1 MDFRRKFEFGLAWHT
16 LLLIGAILLIEK
28 AATTPGV
35 RAGLVV
41 AALIGVAALAS
52 LWNFIRRT
60 NFLVSRFIESVRFE
74 DYSQRFS
81 DPSGGGFDVLGR
93 TLDHALKALQA
104 RSTAETAEARY
115 LAAIVDDAPSAL
127 LTVDENGRVE
137 MLNKAARQLFGRV
150 ALNRVEDLETLGPE
164 LCAAVRLPPGTRKI
178 TRLILDGVPQK
189 AIFASAQVA
198 RLDQPV
204 TVLSIL
210 PVQSELG
217 ALEVAAQADL
227 VRVLTHEI
235 MNSLTPVT
243 SLARTGADL
252 VAVAA
257 KTDKSLG
264 DAKTATETVARRAE
278 GILRFVESYREFA
291 QTPDVH
297 RRQFKAKPWAEE
309 IMRLA
314 LANASER
321 KINARVDVEPRT
333 LSLTADP
340 ELLAQALLN
349 LLRNSIRATAA
360 LEPAIVILDLSRETS
375 GHFRIEVRD
384 NGPGILKE
392 RRDDIFLPFYTTHK
406 GGSGV
411 GLSFARQVALAHG
424 GSICALDAA
433 EGGANLRMVI

>member
-1 MDFRRKFEFGLAWHT
+1 MDFRRKFEFGLAWRT
-16 LLLIGAILLIEK
+16 VLLIGAILLIAK
-28 AATTPGV
+28 AAETPGV
-35 RAGLVV
+35 RAGLIVAVIVGVV
-41 AALIGVAALAS
+41 ALMS

-60 NFLVSRFIESVRFE
+60 NFLVSRFVESVRFE

-81 DPSGGGFDVLGR
+81 DPSGGGFDVLGE
-93 TLDHALKALQA
+93 TLDRALKTLQA
-104 RSTAETAEARY
+104 RHAQESAEARY

-127 LTVDENGRVE
+127 LTVDEDGRLE
-137 MLNKAARQLFGRV
+137 MLNKSARQLFARQP
-150 ALNRVEDLETLGPE
+150 LHRIEDLDALGPE
-164 LCAAVRLPPGTRKI
+164 LAAAVRLPPGTRKI
-178 TRLILDGVPQK
+178 TRLILDGVPHK

-252 VAVAA
+252 VAAAA
-257 KTDKSLG
+257 KQDGALA

-291 QTPDVH
+291 QAPDIH
-297 RRQFKAKPWAEE
+297 RRPFKARPWAEE

-314 LANASER
+314 LANASDRNIE
-321 KINARVDVEPRT
+321 ARVEIEPKT
-333 LSLTADP
+333 MSVTADP

-349 LLRNSIRATAA
+349 LLRNSMRATAEESSPVIA
-360 LEPAIVILDLSRETS
+360 LVMAREPNGRC
-375 GHFRIEVRD
+375 RIEVRD
-384 NGPGILKE
+384 NGAGIPE
-392 RRDDIFLPFYTTHK
+392 DRRDDIFLPFYTTHK

-424 GSICALDAA
+424 GSICALSAP
-433 EGGANLRMVI
+433 EGGANIRMVI

>member
-1 MDFRRKFEFGLAWHT
+1 MDFRRKFEFGLAWRT
-16 LLLIGAILLIEK
+16 ILLIGAILLVVK
-28 AATTPGV
+28 AAQTPGV

-41 AALIGVAALAS
+41 AALIGIAALAS

-81 DPSGGGFDVLGR
+81 DPSGGGFDVLGQ
-93 TLDHALKALQA
+93 TLDQALKTLQA
-104 RSTAETAEARY
+104 RHTQESAEARY
-115 LAAIVDDAPSAL
+115 LGAIVDDAPSAL
-127 LTVDENGRVE
+127 LTIDQDGKVE
-137 MLNKAARQLFGRV
+137 VLNKAARQLFARRP
-150 ALNRVEDLETLGPE
+150 LNRMKDLESLGPE
-164 LCAAVRLPPGTRKI
+164 LTAAIHLPPGTRKI

-204 TVLSIL
+204 TVVSIL

-243 SLARTGADL
+243 SLARTGAEL
-252 VAVAA
+252 VATAA
-257 KTDKSLG
+257 KRDARLT
-264 DAKTATETVARRAE
+264 DAKSATETVARRAE

-291 QTPDVH
+291 QAPDIH
-297 RRQFKAKPWAEE
+297 RRQFKAETWAEE

-314 LANASER
+314 LANATER
-321 KINARVDVEPRT
+321 EIAAVVEIEPST
-333 LSLTADP
+333 LSLNADP

-349 LLRNSIRATAA
+349 LLRNSIRATADLDNA
-360 LEPAIVILDLSRETS
+360 AVILAVSREPH

-384 NGPGILKE
+384 NGPGIPE
-392 RRDDIFLPFYTTHK
+392 DRREDIFLPFYTTHK

-424 GSICALDAA
+424 GSICALDAP

>member
-1 MDFRRKFEFGLAWHT
+1 MDFRRKFEFGLAWRT
-16 LLLIGAILLIEK
+16 ILLIGAILLVAK

-41 AALIGVAALAS
+41 AALVGVAALIS

-81 DPSGGGFDVLGR
+81 DPSGGGFDVLGQ
-93 TLDHALKALQA
+93 TLDTALKTLQA
-104 RSTAETAEARY
+104 RHTRETAEARY
-115 LAAIVDDAPSAL
+115 LSAIVDDSPSAL
-127 LTVDENGRVE
+127 LTVDRDGRIE
-137 MLNKAARQLFGRV
+137 ILNKAGRQLFARQHLAGID
-150 ALNRVEDLETLGPE
+150 DLQRLGPE
-164 LCAAVRLPPGTRKI
+164 LAAAVQLPAGTRKI
-178 TRLILDGVPQK
+178 TRLMLEGVPQK

-198 RLDQPV
+198 RLDEPV

-243 SLARTGADL
+243 SLARTGAEL
-252 VAVAA
+252 VATAA
-257 KTDKSLG
+257 KKDNALS
-264 DAKTATETVARRAE
+264 DAKSATETVARRAE

-291 QTPDVH
+291 QAPDIH
-297 RRQFKAKPWAEE
+297 RRQFKARAWAEE
-309 IMRLA
+309 IMHLA
-314 LANASER
+314 LANAAER
-321 KINARVDVEPRT
+321 KIDARIEVEPKT
-333 LSLTADP
+333 MSLNADP

-349 LLRNSIRATAA
+349 LLRNSIRATADLDPA
-360 LEPAIVILDLSRETS
+360 LVVLSLVREPG

-384 NGPGILKE
+384 NGGGIPE
-392 RRDDIFLPFYTTHK
+392 DRREDIFLPFYTTHK

-424 GSICALDAA
+424 GSICALDAP

>member
-1 MDFRRKFEFGLAWHT
+1 MDFRRKFEFGLAWRT
-16 LLLIGAILLIEK
+16 LLLIGAILLIAK
-28 AATTPGV
+28 AAVTPGV

-41 AALIGVAALAS
+41 AALIGITALAS
-52 LWNFIRRT
+52 LWTFIRRT
-60 NFLVSRFIESVRFE
+60 NFLVSRFVESVRFE

-81 DPSGGGFDVLGR
+81 DPSGGGFDVLGA
-93 TLDHALKALQA
+93 TLDQALKTLQA
-104 RSTAETAEARY
+104 RHTKESAEARY

-127 LTVDENGRVE
+127 LTLDREGHVE
-137 MLNKAARQLFGRV
+137 ILNKAARQLFAR
-150 ALNRVEDLETLGPE
+150 LPLQRLEDLEKLGPE
-164 LCAAVRLPPGTRKI
+164 LAAAIRLPPGTRKI
-178 TRLILDGVPQK
+178 TRLILEGVPQK

-243 SLARTGADL
+243 SLARTGAEL
-252 VAVAA
+252 VATAA
-257 KTDKSLG
+257 RRDNQLA
-264 DAKTATETVARRAE
+264 DAKTATATVARRAE

-291 QTPDVH
+291 QAPDVH
-297 RRQFKAKPWAEE
+297 RRQFKAKTWAEE

-314 LANASER
+314 LANAAGR
-321 KINARVDVEPRT
+321 DIHAVVEVAPT
-333 LSLTADP
+333 TMSLNADP

-349 LLRNSIRATAA
+349 LLRNSIRATVD
-360 LEPAIVILDLSRETS
+360 LDRPTVILALAREPN

-384 NGPGILKE
+384 NGPGIAE
-392 RRDDIFLPFYTTHK
+392 DRREDIFLPFYTTHK

-424 GSICALDAA
+424 GSICALDAP

>member
-1 MDFRRKFEFGLAWHT
+1 MDFRRKFEFGLAWRT
-16 LLLIGAILLIEK
+16 ILLIGAIVLVVK
-28 AATTPGV
+28 AAQTPGV

-41 AALIGVAALAS
+41 AALIGVAALTS

-60 NFLVSRFIESVRFE
+60 NFLVSRFVESVRFE

-81 DPSGGGFDVLGR
+81 DPSGGGFDVLGQ
-93 TLDHALKALQA
+93 TLDQALKTLQA
-104 RSTAETAEARY
+104 RHTQESAESRY
-115 LAAIVDDAPSAL
+115 LGAIVDDAPSAL
-127 LTVDENGRVE
+127 LTIDPDGKVQV
-137 MLNKAARQLFGRV
+137 LNKAARQLFARHP
-150 ALNRVEDLETLGPE
+150 LNRIQDLEELGPE
-164 LCAAVRLPPGTRKI
+164 LAAAVRLPVGTRKI
-178 TRLILDGVPQK
+178 TRLILEGVPQK

-243 SLARTGADL
+243 SLARTGAEL
-252 VAVAA
+252 VATAA
-257 KTDKSLG
+257 KRDSQLA

-291 QTPDVH
+291 QTPDIH
-297 RRQFKAKPWAEE
+297 RRQFKAKIWAEE

-314 LANASER
+314 LANATER
-321 KINARVDVEPRT
+321 EIDAQIHVEPQT
-333 LSLTADP
+333 MSLNADP

-349 LLRNSIRATAA
+349 LLRNSIRATAELDKA
-360 LEPAIVILDLSRETS
+360 TLVLEVAREPH

-384 NGPGILKE
+384 NGSGIPE
-392 RRDDIFLPFYTTHK
+392 DRREDIFLPFYTTHK

-424 GSICALDAA
+424 GSICALDAP

>member
-1 MDFRRKFEFGLAWHT
+1 MDFRRKFEFGLAWRT
-16 LLLIGAILLIEK
+16 ILLIGAILLVVK
-28 AATTPGV
+28 AAQTPGV

-41 AALIGVAALAS
+41 AALIGVATLAS

-81 DPSGGGFDVLGR
+81 DPSGGGFDVLGQA
-93 TLDHALKALQA
+93 LDQALKTLQA
-104 RSTAETAEARY
+104 RHTQESAEARY
-115 LAAIVDDAPSAL
+115 LGAIVDDAPSAL
-127 LTVDENGRVE
+127 LTIDGDGKVE
-137 MLNKAARQLFGRV
+137 VLNKSARQLFARHP
-150 ALNRVEDLETLGPE
+150 LNRMKDLEGLGPE
-164 LCAAVRLPPGTRKI
+164 LEAAIHLPPGTRKI
-178 TRLILDGVPQK
+178 TRLILEGVPQK

-243 SLARTGADL
+243 SLARTGAEL
-252 VAVAA
+252 VATAA
-257 KTDKSLG
+257 KRDDQLA

-291 QTPDVH
+291 QAPDIH
-297 RRQFKAKPWAEE
+297 RRQFKAATWAEE

-314 LANASER
+314 LANATER
-321 KINARVDVEPRT
+321 DIEALVEIEPRT
-333 LSLTADP
+333 MSLNADP

-349 LLRNSIRATAA
+349 LLRNSIRATAELDHA
-360 LEPAIVILDLSRETS
+360 TVVLEVAREPQ

-384 NGPGILKE
+384 NGPGIPQE
-392 RRDDIFLPFYTTHK
+392 RREDIFLPFYTTHR

-424 GSICALDAA
+424 GSICALDAP

>member
-1 MDFRRKFEFGLAWHT
+1 MDFRRKFEVGLAWRT
-16 LLLIGAILLIEK
+16 LLLVGAILLIAK
-28 AATTPGV
+28 AAATPGV
-35 RAGLVV
+35 RAGLIV
-41 AALIGVAALAS
+41 AALVGVAALAS
-52 LWNFIRRT
+52 LWTFIRRT
-60 NFLVSRFIESVRFE
+60 NFLVSRFVESVRFE

-81 DPSGGGFDVLGR
+81 DPSGGGFDVLGA
-93 TLDHALKALQA
+93 TLDQALKTLQA
-104 RSTAETAEARY
+104 RHMQESAEGRY

-127 LTVDENGRVE
+127 LTIDQNGGVKI
-137 MLNKAARQLFGRV
+137 LNKAARQLFAR
-150 ALNRVEDLETLGPE
+150 LPLDRLEDLEALGPE
-164 LCAAVRLPPGTRKI
+164 LSAAVHLPPGTRKI
-178 TRLILDGVPQK
+178 TRLMLEGVPQK

-204 TVLSIL
+204 TVISIL

-243 SLARTGADL
+243 SLARTGAEL
-252 VAVAA
+252 VSKAA
-257 KTDKSLG
+257 KGDSTLA
-264 DAKTATETVARRAE
+264 DAKSATETVARRAE

-291 QTPDVH
+291 QEPEIH
-297 RRQFKAKPWAEE
+297 RRQFKAQGWAEE

-314 LANASER
+314 LASAADR
-321 KINARVDVEPRT
+321 TIDARVELQPQT
-333 LSLTADP
+333 MSLNADP

-349 LLRNSIRATAA
+349 LLRNSIRATANLKESVLVLA
-360 LEPAIVILDLSRETS
+360 LAREAN

-384 NGPGILKE
+384 NGPGVPPD
-392 RRDDIFLPFYTTHK
+392 RREDIFLPFYTTHQ

-424 GSICALDAA
+424 GSICALDAP

>member
-1 MDFRRKFEFGLAWHT
+1 MDFRRKFEFGLAWRT
-16 LLLIGAILLIEK
+16 ILLIGAILLIAK
-28 AATTPGV
+28 AAATPGV

-41 AALIGVAALAS
+41 AAIVGIIALGS

-81 DPSGGGFDVLGR
+81 DPSGGGFDVLGQ
-93 TLDHALKALQA
+93 TLDQALKTLQA
-104 RSTAETAEARY
+104 RHTQESAESRY
-115 LAAIVDDAPSAL
+115 LGAIVDDAPSAL
-127 LTVDENGRVE
+127 LTIDRDGRVE
-137 MLNKAARQLFGRV
+137 VLNKAARQLFARMPMHR
-150 ALNRVEDLETLGPE
+150 LEDLDALGPE
-164 LCAAVRLPPGTRKI
+164 LATAVRLPPGTRKI

-198 RLDQPV
+198 RLDQPIA
-204 TVLSIL
+204 VLSIL

-243 SLARTGADL
+243 SLARTGAEL
-252 VAVAA
+252 VASAA
-257 KTDKSLG
+257 KGKADLA
-264 DAKTATETVARRAE
+264 DAKIATETVARRAE

-291 QTPDVH
+291 QAPDIH
-297 RRQFKAKPWAEE
+297 RRQFKARPWAEE

-314 LANASER
+314 LANAADR
-321 KINARVDVEPRT
+321 QIDARIEVEPET
-333 LSLTADP
+333 MKLNADP

-349 LLRNSIRATAA
+349 LLRNSMRATADRDEPIVVLA
-360 LEPAIVILDLSRETS
+360 LAREPN
-375 GHFRIEVRD
+375 GHFRLEVRD
-384 NGPGILKE
+384 NGPGIPDD
-392 RRDDIFLPFYTTHK
+392 RREDIFLPFYTTHK

-424 GSICALDAA
+424 GSICALEAP

>member
-1 MDFRRKFEFGLAWHT
+1 MDFRRKFEFGLAWRT
-16 LLLIGAILLIEK
+16 ILLIAAILLVVT
-28 AATTPGV
+28 AAQTPGV

-41 AALIGVAALAS
+41 AALIGIAALAS

-81 DPSGGGFDVLGR
+81 DPSGGGFDVLGA
-93 TLDHALKALQA
+93 TLDRALKTLQS
-104 RSTAETAEARY
+104 RHMQESAESRY

-127 LTVDENGRVE
+127 LTVDPDGKVE
-137 MLNKAARQLFGRV
+137 VLNKAARQLFARHP
-150 ALNRVEDLETLGPE
+150 LNRIKDLENLGPE
-164 LCAAVRLPPGTRKI
+164 LAAAVRLPVGTRKI
-178 TRLILDGVPQK
+178 TRLILEGVPQK

-198 RLDQPV
+198 RLDKPI

-243 SLARTGADL
+243 SLARTGAEL
-252 VAVAA
+252 VATAA
-257 KTDKSLG
+257 KRDNQLA

-291 QTPDVH
+291 QAPDIH
-297 RRQFKAKPWAEE
+297 RRQFKAKTWAEE

-314 LANASER
+314 LANATER
-321 KINARVDVEPRT
+321 EIDAQIEVEPQT
-333 LSLTADP
+333 MSLNADP

-349 LLRNSIRATAA
+349 LLRNSIRATSDLDKARVVLRVA
-360 LEPAIVILDLSRETS
+360 REPH

-384 NGPGILKE
+384 NGPGIPE
-392 RRDDIFLPFYTTHK
+392 DRREDIFLPFYTTHK

-424 GSICALDAA
+424 GSICALDAP

>member
-1 MDFRRKFEFGLAWHT
+1 MDFRRKFEFGLAWRT
-16 LLLIGAILLIEK
+16 ILFVVALLLVIVAMQ
-28 AATTPGV
+28 TPGV

-41 AALIGVAALAS
+41 AALIAVAAFAS

-81 DPSGGGFDVLGR
+81 ERGGGGFDVLGD
-93 TLDHALKALQA
+93 TLDRALKALQSRHA
-104 RSTAETAEARY
+104 HQSAESHY
-115 LAAIVDDAPSAL
+115 LSAIVDDAPSAL
-127 LTVDENGRVE
+127 MTVDPQGRVE
-137 MLNKAARQLFGRV
+137 LLNKSARQLFARQP
-150 ALNRVEDLETLGPE
+150 LSRIEDLQGLGPE
-164 LCAAVRLPPGTRKI
+164 LSAALELPAGTRKI
-178 TRLILDGVPQK
+178 TRLVFDGVPQK

-243 SLARTGADL
+243 SLARTGAEL
-252 VAVAA
+252 VASAA
-257 KTDKSLG
+257 KRDEALG

-291 QTPDVH
+291 ETPEV
-297 RRQFKAKPWAEE
+297 RRRNFKAKPWAEE
-309 IMRLA
+309 IVRLA
-314 LANASER
+314 LANAADR
-321 KINARVDVEPRT
+321 QFDIRLDVRPKT
-333 LSLTADP
+333 MILDADP
-340 ELLAQALLN
+340 ELLAQAVLN
-349 LLRNSIRATAA
+349 LLRNAMRATVDVGKP
-360 LEPAIVILDLSRETS
+360 LVMLDMARDSDGLS
-375 GHFRIEVRD
+375 RIEVRD
-384 NGPGILKE
+384 NGGGIPE
-392 RRDDIFLPFYTTHK
+392 DRREDIFLPFYTTHK
-406 GGSGV
+406 RGSGV

-424 GSICALDAA
+424 GSICALDAP
-433 EGGANLRMVI
+433 EGGANIRLVL

>member
-1 MDFRRKFEFGLAWHT
+1 MDFRRKFEFGLAWRT
-16 LLLIGAILLIEK
+16 ILLIGAILLVAK
-28 AATTPGV
+28 AAATPGV

-41 AALIGVAALAS
+41 AALIGVVALLS

-81 DPSGGGFDVLGR
+81 DPSGGGFDVLGQA
-93 TLDHALKALQA
+93 LDSALKTLQA
-104 RSTAETAEARY
+104 RHTRESAEARY

-127 LTVDENGRVE
+127 LTVDQHGKIEI
-137 MLNKAARQLFGRV
+137 LNKAARQLFARHP
-150 ALNRVEDLETLGPE
+150 LNRIDDLESLGPE
-164 LCAAVRLPPGTRKI
+164 LSAAVRLPAGTRKI
-178 TRLILDGVPQK
+178 TRLMLEGVPQK

-243 SLARTGADL
+243 SLARTGAEL
-252 VAVAA
+252 VATAA
-257 KTDKSLG
+257 KKNNALA

-291 QTPDVH
+291 QAPDIH
-297 RRQFKAKPWAEE
+297 RRQFKARAWAEE
-309 IMRLA
+309 IMHLA
-314 LANASER
+314 LANAAER
-321 KINARVDVEPRT
+321 KIDARIEIEPKT
-333 LSLTADP
+333 MSLNADP

-349 LLRNSIRATAA
+349 LLRNSIRATGD
-360 LEPAIVILDLSRETS
+360 LDPAIVVLSLVREPG

-384 NGPGILKE
+384 NGSGIPE
-392 RRDDIFLPFYTTHK
+392 DRREDIFLPFYTTHK

-424 GSICALDAA
+424 GSICALDAP

>member
-1 MDFRRKFEFGLAWHT
+1 MDFRRKFEFGLAWRT
-16 LLLIGAILLIEK
+16 LALVAAIALIAK
-28 AATTPGV
+28 AMATPGV

-41 AALIGVAALAS
+41 AVIVGLVALGS
-52 LWNFIRRT
+52 LWSFIRRT
-60 NFLVSRFIESVRFE
+60 NFLVSRFVESVRFE

-81 DPSGGGFDVLGR
+81 DPSGGGFDVLGE
-93 TLDHALKALQA
+93 TLDRALKTLRA
-104 RSTAETAEARY
+104 RHTQESAEARY
-115 LAAIVDDAPSAL
+115 LAAIVDDSPSAL
-127 LTVDENGRVE
+127 LTVDRDGKVE
-137 MLNKAARQLFGRV
+137 VLNKAARQLFARQPM
-150 ALNRVEDLETLGPE
+150 NRLSDLEALGPE
-164 LCAAVRLPPGTRKI
+164 LAAAVRLPAGTRKI

-198 RLDQPV
+198 RLDEPV

-243 SLARTGADL
+243 SLARTGANL
-252 VAVAA
+252 VAHAA
-257 KTDKSLG
+257 KGS
-264 DAKTATETVARRAE
+264 DAMADAVTATETVARRAE

-291 QTPDVH
+291 QAPDVN
-297 RRQFKAKPWAEE
+297 RRQFKARAWAEE
-309 IMRLA
+309 ILRLA
-314 LANASER
+314 VENAAGRPLETR
-321 KINARVDVEPRT
+321 IEVEPGT
-333 LSLTADP
+333 MSLSADP

-349 LLRNSIRATAA
+349 LLRNAIRATAD
-360 LEPAIVILDLSRETS
+360 LESPLVVLSLAREPN

-384 NGPGILKE
+384 NGPGIAEE
-392 RRDDIFLPFYTTHK
+392 RREDIFLPFYTTHK
-406 GGSGV
+406 SGSGV

-424 GSICALDAA
+424 GSICALDAP

>member
-1 MDFRRKFEFGLAWHT
+1 MADGDRYRLDDFPLPAALGSGIRCRCVGDTLNLDQLEKQMIERALRMHHFNVSLAAVRARPLAWRALPAHGEAWT
-16 LLLIGAILLIEK
+16 LGASSNSGWRGERSFSIGAILLVVK
-28 AATTPGV
+28 AAQTPGV

-41 AALIGVAALAS
+41 AALVGIAALAS

-60 NFLVSRFIESVRFE
+60 NFLVSRFVESVRFE

-81 DPSGGGFDVLGR
+81 DPSGGGFDVLGQ
-93 TLDHALKALQA
+93 TLDQALKTLQA
-104 RSTAETAEARY
+104 RHTQGERR
-115 LAAIVDDAPSAL
+115 SAL
-127 LTVDENGRVE
+127 SRGDRRRCAKRAAHRRCDGSVE
-137 MLNKAARQLFGRV
+137 VLNKAARQLFARQPLQPDEGPRS
-150 ALNRVEDLETLGPE
+150 LGPSSP
-164 LCAAVRLPPGTRKI
+164 RQFDLPPGTRKI

-243 SLARTGADL
+243 SLARTGAEL
-252 VAVAA
+252 VATAA
-257 KTDKSLG
+257 EARQIELA
-264 DAKTATETVARRAE
+264 DAKSATETVARRAE

-291 QTPDVH
+291 QAPDVH

-314 LANASER
+314 LANAS
-321 KINARVDVEPRT
+321 RT
-333 LSLTADP
+333 RDRSTS
-340 ELLAQALLN
+340 
-349 LLRNSIRATAA
+349 RCRA
-360 LEPAIVILDLSRETS
+360 
-375 GHFRIEVRD
+375 
-384 NGPGILKE
+384 K
-392 RRDDIFLPFYTTHK
+392 
-406 GGSGV
+406 
-411 GLSFARQVALAHG
+411 
-424 GSICALDAA
+424 DA
-433 EGGANLRMVI
+433 

>member
-1 MDFRRKFEFGLAWHT
+1 MDFRRKFEFGLAWRT
-16 LLLIGAILLIEK
+16 SVLVACIWLVSIAL
-28 AATTPGV
+28 ATPNV
-35 RAGLVV
+35 RAGLIV
-41 AALIGVAALAS
+41 AALIAFTALAS

-60 NFLVSRFIESVRFE
+60 NFQVARFIESVRFE

-81 DPSGGGFDVLGR
+81 DPSGGGFDVLGD
-93 TLDHALKALQA
+93 TLDAALKTLQA
-104 RSTAETAEARY
+104 RHTQESAESRY
-115 LAAIVDDAPSAL
+115 LTAILDDSPSGL
-127 LTVDENGRVE
+127 LTVGEDGRVTL
-137 MLNKAARQLFGRV
+137 LNKAARQIFARQPITR
-150 ALNRVEDLETLGPE
+150 AEDLESLGPE
-164 LCAAVRLPPGTRKI
+164 LSAAVRLPPGTRKI
-178 TRLILDGVPQK
+178 TRLMLDGIPQK

-198 RLDQPV
+198 RLDEPV

-243 SLARTGADL
+243 SLARSSAEMVASAASSRDDL
-252 VAVAA
+252 V
-257 KTDKSLG
+257 
-264 DAKTATETVARRAE
+264 DARVATETVARRAE

-297 RRQFKAKPWAEE
+297 TRSYKAQPWAEE
-309 IMRLA
+309 ILRLA
-314 LANASER
+314 LTSAGKR
-321 KINARVDVEPRT
+321 KVDGEIAVRPK
-333 LSLTADP
+333 SLTITADP

-349 LLRNSIRATAA
+349 LLRNA
-360 LEPAIVILDLSRETS
+360 VRETAEVPEPHVLLEITRES
-375 GHFRIEVRD
+375 NGRCRFEVRD
-384 NGPGILKE
+384 NGPGIPGD
-392 RRDDIFLPFYTTHK
+392 RREDIFLPFYTTHK

-433 EGGANLRMVI
+433 EGGANIRMVI